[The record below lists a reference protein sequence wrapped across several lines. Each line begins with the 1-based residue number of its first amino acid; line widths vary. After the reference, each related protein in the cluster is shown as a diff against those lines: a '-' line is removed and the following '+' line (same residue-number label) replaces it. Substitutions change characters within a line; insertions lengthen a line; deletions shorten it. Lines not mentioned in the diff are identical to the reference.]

1 MKQVDLSSFEL
12 REIKS
17 QGITNQELQELHA
30 LSGSYESLLNKRSQL
45 YKSQGLKDKKL
56 SEAQIKELILEHYT
70 FLKRPVF
77 QIGEKLFIGNSKAT
91 IEDLLRE
98 LSLN

>member
-12 REIKS
+12 REVKS
-17 QGITNQELQELHA
+17 HGITNQELEELHA
-30 LSGSYESLLNKRSQL
+30 LSGSYESLLNKRRQL
-45 YKSQGLKDKKL
+45 YKSQGLKDKSL

-77 QIGEKLFIGNSKAT
+77 QIEEKVFIGNSKT
-91 IEDLLRE
+91 TVEDLLRE
-98 LSLN
+98 LALN